1 MAYPTDPIYKLHNS
15 TSSKTN
21 PSCIMKALGNNRFLA
36 IPIDQAN
43 TDYAEYLKWVAAGN
57 TAEAAD

>member
-1 MAYPTDPIYKLHNS
+1 MAYPTNPIYKLHNS

-21 PSCIMKALGNNRFLA
+21 PSCIFKALGGNRFLS

-43 TDYAEYLKWVAAGN
+43 TDYAEYLEWVAAGN